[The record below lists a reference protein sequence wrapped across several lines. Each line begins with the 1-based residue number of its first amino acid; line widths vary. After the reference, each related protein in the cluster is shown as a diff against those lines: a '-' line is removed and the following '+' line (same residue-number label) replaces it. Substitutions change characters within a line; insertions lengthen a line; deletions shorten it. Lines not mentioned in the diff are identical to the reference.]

1 MKTEF
6 EKMRSEELYNF
17 LDKEINMSLRNA
29 KDLCTRLQVLTLSSS
44 EYRDVIEKLIP
55 NFPKSLGFVLLFIA
69 TMVLE

>member
-44 EYRDVIEKLIP
+44 EYRDVIERCKTIKQHFL
-55 NFPKSLGFVLLFIA
+55 
-69 TMVLE
+69 